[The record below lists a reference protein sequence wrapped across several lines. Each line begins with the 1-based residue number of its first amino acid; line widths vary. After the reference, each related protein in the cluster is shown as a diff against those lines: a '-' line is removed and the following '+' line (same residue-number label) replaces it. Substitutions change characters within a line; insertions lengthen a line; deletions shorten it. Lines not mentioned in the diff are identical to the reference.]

1 MLTGAGTTGHCS
13 IANRPTGQLHF
24 ALEGGVPAA
33 VEDLAGMDGF
43 DFKFRMHGRAPVPK
57 KAGAKMVSTRQGN
70 LVTGGGDRPPE
81 GQIPSAI
88 SGFW

>member
-1 MLTGAGTTGHCS
+1 
-13 IANRPTGQLHF
+13 
-24 ALEGGVPAA
+24 
-33 VEDLAGMDGF
+33 MDGF